1 MEQAGA
7 HNHSHTTQYLLL
19 GLLTHQGQLGIS
31 LHCLKSHSSTEGEKG
46 VRVHSL
52 PAITW
57 LKYLNFNWYMLRM
70 VIRGGMIAKKFII
83 FASAKLLCS
92 LEIPFLNLCL
102 HSCFVL
108 SF

>member
-1 MEQAGA
+1 M
-7 HNHSHTTQYLLL
+7 
-19 GLLTHQGQLGIS
+19 
-31 LHCLKSHSSTEGEKG
+31 
-46 VRVHSL
+46 RVHSL

-92 LEIPFLNLCL
+92 LEIPFLNL
-102 HSCFVL
+102 
-108 SF
+108 